1 MELIKGSY
9 LEKLPLEPL
18 RIIAD
23 LVYYDGPLLT
33 LLSSQSGENDYF
45 YYWCDIDDRY
55 NRWLV
60 FRVTETQ
67 IKSYLQGQ
75 RSLREVIRHPMD
87 NYYFV
92 GDMDNQLNWQQ
103 VWLVMLSDLPSSY
116 LPKEDSWFDKELD
129 GINEEDWKILEQ
141 RFLTD
146 SSYFDERISKTKRG
160 QRLSGVAQT
169 ELTNGISKETLE
181 QVLTEVIGKQLET
194 LLPKLLEEKT
204 LAKPSTA
211 SLIAN

>member
-1 MELIKGSY
+1 MELIKGCY

-33 LLSSQSGENDYF
+33 LLSNQTGENDYF
-45 YYWCDIDDRY
+45 YYWCDIDDQY

-60 FRVTETQ
+60 FRVTKTQ

-75 RSLREVIRHPMD
+75 RSLREVIRHPID

-103 VWLVMLSDLPSSY
+103 VWLVMPSDLPSSY
-116 LPKEDSWFDKELD
+116 LPKADSWFDKELD
-129 GINEEDWKILEQ
+129 GINEEDWQILEQ

-146 SSYFDERISKTKRG
+146 FSSSDESVSKTKRG
-160 QRLSGVAQT
+160 QRLSAVSQA
-169 ELTNGISKETLE
+169 ELTGGISRETLE
-181 QVLTEVIGKQLET
+181 QVLMTKQF
-194 LLPKLLEEKT
+194 
-204 LAKPSTA
+204 
-211 SLIAN
+211 NNY